1 MSMDGRLEE
10 LEKAVSRTVRYI
22 NKLQKDRGTRE
33 AAAPS
38 PAVESPSQKPASG
51 SLDKLSLENRRL
63 KEERKEARKRLRSI
77 IRQLDKLK

>member
-33 AAAPS
+33 ATAPS
-38 PAVESPSQKPASG
+38 LAEESRSQKPASG
-51 SLDKLSLENRRL
+51 PLDKLSLENRRL

-77 IRQLDKLK
+77 VRQLDKLK